1 MVNFLLVVLI
11 ALIFVFLLF
20 LAIIALCVAVIVR
33 DNRREQ
39 KKKTVASEMPKTK
52 LSPDEQAKVKQFE
65 NLMKFDGTKQPPIR
79 KENE

>member
-1 MVNFLLVVLI
+1 MVNFLLAVLI

-20 LAIIALCVAVIVR
+20 LAIIALCVTVIVR
-33 DNRREQ
+33 DDRRER
-39 KKKTVASEMPKTK
+39 KKISAGSERPKTK
-52 LSPDEQAKVKQFE
+52 LSPDERVKVKQFE

>member
-1 MVNFLLVVLI
+1 M
-11 ALIFVFLLF
+11 IFVFLLF

-33 DNRREQ
+33 DDRREQ
-39 KKKTVASEMPKTK
+39 KKKTFASEMPKTK

-65 NLMKFDGTKQPPIR
+65 NLMKFDGTKQLPIR